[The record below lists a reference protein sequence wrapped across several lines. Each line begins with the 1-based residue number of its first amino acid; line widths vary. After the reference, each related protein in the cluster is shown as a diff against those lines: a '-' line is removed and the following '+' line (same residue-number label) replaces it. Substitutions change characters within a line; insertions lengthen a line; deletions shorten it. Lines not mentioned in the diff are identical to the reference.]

1 MALPQWLRT
10 LQFVSALRR
19 SRCVRRGKQRTKVSW
34 RTLSLGRLEDRTVPS
49 VFTVTNTGDDPSAES
64 ASSSSPA
71 AIMPDSIMRQLEED
85 RIAFFVIGEV
95 REGEPGVEFVA

>member
-34 RTLSLGRLEDRTVPS
+34 RTLSLEPLEDRTVPS
-49 VFTVTNTGDDPSAES
+49 VFTVTNTGDDPSARVGFVVIAGS
-64 ASSSSPA
+64 YYA
-71 AIMPDSIMRQLEED
+71 DSIMRQLEED
-85 RIAFFVIGEV
+85 RMRTFVIGEV